1 MYDKI
6 CENNAP
12 YADTGKNG
20 GIDMAGWQRG
30 HGQSR
35 GARSYDARTGSRA
48 YRDRARQR
56 RRELLR
62 GSIRWL
68 LYTVTAAL
76 LCLAEGAAFAFS
88 PDGGAPSVMSYLIPV
103 WTAAVAITEGA
114 VPGAWFG
121 IAAGLLA
128 SAAGGETVYLM
139 PVLCMAYAL
148 GAGILSAKYLRRG
161 FGVFLLY
168 DAAVCLIHA
177 AVRVGTAAA
186 AVLIA
191 GQARTLPASFPV
203 MLTAEARG
211 AAAAALISAVLYLPL
226 RGIARI
232 AQDNKN
238 NPASG

>member
-1 MYDKI
+1 
-6 CENNAP
+6 
-12 YADTGKNG
+12 
-20 GIDMAGWQRG
+20 MAGWEHGRG
-30 HGQSR
+30 HSR

-62 GSIRWL
+62 GSVRWL
-68 LYTVTAAL
+68 LYTVTAAF

-88 PDGGAPSVMSYLIPV
+88 PDAGAPAFMSYLIPV

-139 PVLCMAYAL
+139 PVLCMAYGL
-148 GAGILSAKYLRRG
+148 GAGILSARYLRRG

-168 DAAVCLIHA
+168 DAAVCVLHA

-186 AVLIA
+186 AVLLA
-191 GQARTLPASFPV
+191 GQTQTLPAAFPV

-211 AAAAALISAVLYLPL
+211 AAAAALAAAVLYLPL

-232 AQDNKN
+232 AAENEN
-238 NPASG
+238 NPAAG